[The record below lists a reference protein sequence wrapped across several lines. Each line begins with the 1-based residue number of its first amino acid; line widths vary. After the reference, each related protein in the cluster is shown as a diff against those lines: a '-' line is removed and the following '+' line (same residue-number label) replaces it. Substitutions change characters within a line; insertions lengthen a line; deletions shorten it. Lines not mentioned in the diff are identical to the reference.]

1 MHAVDRPCK
10 LNKTTYE
17 SRFTGEVFPQ
27 KTMNIGMRKEVTGY
41 TLYPTWVAF
50 LLSRADIQ
58 RRGAK
63 LAWMTILSVYGAD
76 TIAIDLSLSAL
87 IS

>member
-1 MHAVDRPCK
+1 
-10 LNKTTYE
+10 
-17 SRFTGEVFPQ
+17 
-27 KTMNIGMRKEVTGY
+27 MNIGIRKDLTEY
-41 TLYPTWVAF
+41 TLHPTWVVF

-76 TIAIDLSLSAL
+76 TIAIDFSLSAL
-87 IS
+87 IP